1 MVVIGEQ
8 NAEGRIFAGQ
18 QAYGPHASAI
28 NNRLRALGLRTYSQE
43 EIRRQIAQAEIDA
56 QFRNDPDAALSAS
69 KRLGASF
76 VLRGLITSQTNRNP
90 MMRVNQVSVNMDFA
104 LTGSN
109 GRLIS
114 TAEASSASY
123 AGADVGKMAL
133 TLVNEQA
140 DEVVAKLYADYCE
153 KAGFAAD
160 RQVRKSSQGGAE
172 IELRRVVEPEPHERE
187 CRNERSHIF
196 PVRQAL
202 LGVAALAGTSLGA
215 GPAAVRQSVA
225 DRRRARRRSR
235 RTRPPIRPLYQP
247 VEYVNASKK
256 GPALVVIPGEI
267 KSNNATFVQKFTANN
282 IADFGEIELSSANFQ
297 VLERSNLGPVAQGVR
312 ARLQPRRSGF
322 GAQDAAHRASSRR
335 PSTS

>member
-1 MVVIGEQ
+1 MLSTCTPAVLALSLLAAVSTAAAQDFKFSQPDDSDRLEREAKAARIADYLSTPCRQDLREKKIMVVIGEQ

-153 KAGFAAD
+153 KAGFAATA
-160 RQVRKSSQGGAE
+160 KTGK
-172 IELRRVVEPEPHERE
+172 
-187 CRNERSHIF
+187 
-196 PVRQAL
+196 
-202 LGVAALAGTSLGA
+202 
-215 GPAAVRQSVA
+215 
-225 DRRRARRRSR
+225 
-235 RTRPPIRPLYQP
+235 
-247 VEYVNASKK
+247 ASK
-256 GPALVVIPGEI
+256 
-267 KSNNATFVQKFTANN
+267 
-282 IADFGEIELSSANFQ
+282 
-297 VLERSNLGPVAQGVR
+297 
-312 ARLQPRRSGF
+312 
-322 GAQDAAHRASSRR
+322 AA
-335 PSTS
+335 PK